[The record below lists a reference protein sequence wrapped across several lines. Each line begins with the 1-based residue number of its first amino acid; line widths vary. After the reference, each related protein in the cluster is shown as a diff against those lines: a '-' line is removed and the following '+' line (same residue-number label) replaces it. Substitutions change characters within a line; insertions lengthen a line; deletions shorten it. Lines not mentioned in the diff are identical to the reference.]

1 MPKRR
6 GVVVADTKL
15 DVQTRAVHA
24 GRQIDPTT
32 GAVTPP
38 IHLSTTFERSTE
50 ATYPRG
56 FEYGRENNPN
66 RKALEECL
74 ADLEGGT
81 QALCFS
87 SGMAAIHAVFQALE
101 PGDHLVVADEVY
113 YGVRKL
119 LGEVFAKSGLE
130 STAVDMTDGAAVE
143 AAIRP
148 QTRLLWVESPSNPT
162 LKVTDLAAVGALAR
176 ARNIMTVCDS
186 TFASPVMQRPLD
198 HGIDVVMHSTTK
210 YIGGHSDLTGGVLIT
225 KHQSYLFER
234 ARKSQTYAG
243 GVPSPFDCWLALR
256 GVATLPLRVRTAAA
270 TAMRLAEFLAA
281 HPRVER
287 VNYPGL
293 TTHPGHEIA
302 ARQMS
307 GFGGMLSFL
316 VRGGKAEAL
325 AVAAQVKVFTRATSL
340 GGVHSFIEHRA
351 SIEGA
356 GTRTPQ
362 NLLRLSIG
370 IEHPDDLESDLGSA
384 LGA

>member
-1 MPKRR
+1 M
-6 GVVVADTKL
+6 ADTKL
-15 DVQTRAVHA
+15 DAQTRAVHA
-24 GRQIDPTT
+24 GRHIDPAT

-38 IHLSTTFERSTE
+38 IHLSTTFERSAQ
-50 ATYPRG
+50 ATYPLG

-66 RKALEECL
+66 RRALEECL

-81 QALCFS
+81 QALCFA
-87 SGMAAIHAVFQALE
+87 SGMAAIHAVLQSLE
-101 PGDHLVVADEVY
+101 PGDHLIVADEVY

-130 STAVDMTDGAAVE
+130 STPVDLTDLAAVE

-148 QTRLLWVESPSNPT
+148 NTRLIWIESPSNPS
-162 LKVTDLAAVGALAR
+162 LKITDLAGIAAIAR
-176 ARNIMTVCDS
+176 PRDIMTACDS
-186 TFASPVMQRPLD
+186 TFASPILQRPLD
-198 HGIDVVMHSTTK
+198 HGIDLVMHSSTK

-225 KHQSYLFER
+225 RHQSYLFER
-234 ARKSQTYAG
+234 ARKTQTYSG

-256 GVATLPLRVRTAAA
+256 GVSTLALRVRTAAA
-270 TAMRLAEFLAA
+270 TAMQLALFLET
-281 HPRVER
+281 HPAVER

-293 TTHPGHEIA
+293 PSHPGHAIA

-307 GFGGMLSFL
+307 AFGGMLSFL
-316 VRGGKAEAL
+316 VKGDKARAL
-325 AVAAQVKVFTRATSL
+325 AVAAKVKVFTRATSL

-351 SIEGA
+351 SIEGP

-370 IEHPDDLESDLGSA
+370 IEHPGDLEADLAAA

>member
-1 MPKRR
+1 M
-6 GVVVADTKL
+6 ADTKL
-15 DVQTRAVHA
+15 DLQTRAVHA
-24 GRQIDPTT
+24 GRRIDPAT

-38 IHLSTTFERSTE
+38 IHLSTTFERSPA
-50 ATYPRG
+50 ATYPLG

-66 RKALEECL
+66 RQALEECL
-74 ADLEGGT
+74 ADLEGGA

-87 SGMAAIHAVFQALE
+87 SGMAAIHAVFQSLE
-101 PGDHLVVADEVY
+101 PGDHLIVADEVY

-130 STAVDMTDGAAVE
+130 STSVDLTDLAAVE

-148 QTRLLWVESPSNPT
+148 STRLIWIETPSNPT
-162 LKVTDLAAVGALAR
+162 LKITDLAAISALAR
-176 ARNIMTVCDS
+176 PRNIMTACDS
-186 TFASPVMQRPLD
+186 TFASPILQRPLD
-198 HGIDVVMHSTTK
+198 HGIDLVMHSTTK
-210 YIGGHSDLTGGVLIT
+210 YVGGHSDLTGGALIGR
-225 KHQSYLFER
+225 HQSYLFER

-256 GVATLPLRVRTAAA
+256 GVATLPLRVHTAAS
-270 TAMRLAEFLAA
+270 TALRLAHFLEA

-293 TTHPGHEIA
+293 PSHPGHAVA

-307 GFGGMLSFL
+307 AFGGMLSFL
-316 VRGGKAEAL
+316 VRGAKEDAL
-325 AVAAQVKVFTRATSL
+325 AVAARTRIFTRATSL

-351 SIEGA
+351 SIEGP
-356 GTRTPQ
+356 TSRTPQ
-362 NLLRLSIG
+362 NHLRLSIG
-370 IEHPDDLESDLGSA
+370 IEHPGDLEADLAAA